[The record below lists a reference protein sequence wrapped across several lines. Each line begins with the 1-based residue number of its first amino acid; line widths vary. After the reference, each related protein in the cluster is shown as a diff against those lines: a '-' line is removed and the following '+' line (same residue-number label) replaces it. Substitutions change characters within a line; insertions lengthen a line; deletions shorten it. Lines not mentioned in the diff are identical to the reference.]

1 MTNTAIFLMM
11 GSEGSGFTGLIF
23 MAAIFIIF
31 YWFIIR
37 PQSKRQKERQEK
49 VSNMRK
55 GDKIVTSGGMIA
67 KVTTVDDDTVLAEID
82 KGVKARFRKASIS
95 DVNPEKNDKK

>member
-1 MTNTAIFLMM
+1 MFNTALLFMM
-11 GSEGSGFTGLIF
+11 GGEGGGLTSLLF
-23 MAAIFIIF
+23 MAAIFGIF

-67 KVTTVDDDTVLAEID
+67 KVKTVDDDTVLAEID
-82 KGVKARFRKASIS
+82 KGVKARFRKSSIT
-95 DVNPEKNDKK
+95 DVNPNKDNNK